1 MDVHLRLLDVLATLA
16 LNEDVV
22 VVLADDG
29 GIDGIDHCLGD
40 VLIEV
45 AHRCP
50 HLAACVLL
58 GQVLCMEGGDAI
70 AVDLQCFGQV
80 EVGCGR
86 HVWLMSLVKL

>member
-1 MDVHLRLLDVLATLA
+1 MDVHLRLLDVLAALA
-16 LNEDVV
+16 FDQDIV

-29 GIDGIDHCLGD
+29 GIDGIDDRLGD
-40 VLIEV
+40 VFIEV

-50 HLAACVLL
+50 HLAPCVLL
-58 GQVLCMEGGDAI
+58 GQVLCMERGDAV

-86 HVWLMSLVKL
+86 HVWLCRW